1 MDAENKTALTK
12 GVLKI
17 VFLLFPAWILW
28 VVYHHD
34 IRNFFHE
41 ATGVRINDVIW
52 VFVTLMFC
60 LISAR
65 LVVGREL
72 KVIFDRHDGNS

>member
-12 GVLKI
+12 GILKI
-17 VFLLFPAWILW
+17 VFLLFPMWILW
-28 VVYHHD
+28 AVYYQG
-34 IRNFFHE
+34 IRDLIYE
-41 ATGVRINDVIW
+41 VTDVRINDVIW
-52 VFVTLMFC
+52 VFVTLIFC

-72 KVIFDRHDGNS
+72 KVIFGRDD